1 MDGNGMPPT
10 VNGGVVIP
18 GLQQVLAIVV
28 AAMTASRPKGRS
40 TLPTFLNIVK
50 PSSLRVNLT

>member
-18 GLQQVLAIVV
+18 GLQQVLAMVV
-28 AAMTASRPKGRS
+28 AAITASSDNGRS
-40 TLPTFLNIVK
+40 TLPTFLNIMK
-50 PSSLRVNLT
+50 PSSLRINLT